1 MKFVYCTC
9 SVSVSERVV
18 AILEENGVNDY
29 QMADNVIAR
38 SVVGNPR
45 FNTPVWPGY
54 NVVITMQFSNDE
66 RAGEI
71 LDILRQ
77 FNSATA
83 FNDDE
88 MLTVCSWKMDDYFF
102 N

>member
-9 SVSVSERVV
+9 SVSVSERIV

-38 SVVGNPR
+38 SVVGNAR

-77 FNSATA
+77 FNSTTA

-102 N
+102 K

>member
-9 SVSVSERVV
+9 SVNVSERII

-29 QMADNVIAR
+29 QMTDNVIAR
-38 SVVGNPR
+38 SVVGNAR
-45 FNTPVWPGY
+45 FNTPIWPGY
-54 NVVITMQFSNDE
+54 NVIITMQFSKDE

-71 LDILRQ
+71 MDILRQ
-77 FNSATA
+77 FNSGTA

-88 MLTVCSWKMDDYFF
+88 MLTVCSWNMDDYFF